1 MMSDITVKRIA
12 DGSIM
17 KVHKDIVPAFINSG
31 WVVYVEDDAETAEK
45 PEIAASEPTEAEAE
59 EVPTEAKK
67 PSARGRKRA
76 TRG

>member
-1 MMSDITVKRIA
+1 MKSDITVKRIA
-12 DGSIM
+12 DGNTM
-17 KVHKDIVPAFINSG
+17 KVHKDIAPAFINSG
-31 WVVYVEDDAETAEK
+31 WVYVEDDAETAEK
-45 PEIAASEPTEAEAE
+45 PEIAVSEPTETVAE